1 MPDLQASANLA
12 APEVRRI
19 WVISSQDELELAFD
33 SEWRTIMGLEGA
45 ILVPILIL
53 GSAAIIYFG
62 LNHVRERKRE
72 EGE

>member
-1 MPDLQASANLA
+1 MPDPQESANLA
-12 APEVRRI
+12 APEVRLF
-19 WVISSQDELELAFD
+19 WVISCQYELELAFD